1 MRLRALAAATL
12 CAAATGASAQAYE
25 PFALQSYDPPPA
37 GDRFLALRSPDVP
50 EGLDLRAGLVLSWA
64 SHPLVLRVG
73 GTVPAG
79 GEIVRT
85 QFWSFLQV
93 AGGFF
98 GRVLVDVSLPV
109 ALYQSGSRPLADL
122 PQVAS
127 AGVGDLAVGA
137 RLRLPSLGPVRT
149 ALAASIMLP
158 TGTPS
163 AYASD
168 GAPRVGISAVGG
180 GEWGRIDYG
189 AELGLLWRS
198 TRDGALPAT
207 GPGLTWR
214 LGAAW
219 RQGSWRFGPELYG
232 RYQFEGAV
240 VSPAEYLVAA
250 HRRIGAWE
258 ASLGAGGQ
266 FDKSAGAAPL
276 RVVARATWYP
286 GVEDAAAEAR
296 RAAAAKSAQEK
307 AEADRLAAEQAAREK
322 AEADRLAADQAARE
336 KAEADRLAAE
346 QAAREKAEAD
356 RLAAAQAAAAIVPV
370 VAENLDRDGDGILN
384 AEDACPDEK
393 GVSNADPRRNGCL
406 VTAVFRADKIEILQS
421 IQFEIDKDVLR
432 PASTGILRDVA
443 NILQAH
449 PEVERVRIEGHTD
462 AQGNDAHNLRL
473 SEARARAVKLWL
485 VEQGGIVA
493 ARLETRGYGHT
504 RPIATQDTA
513 EGRAR
518 NRRVEFKIEQK

>member
-1 MRLRALAAATL
+1 MRLRALAAAAL
-12 CAAATGASAQAYE
+12 CAAATGASAQAYK

-64 SHPLVLRVG
+64 SHPLVLRVD

-79 GEIVRT
+79 GEIVQT

-98 GRVLVDVSLPV
+98 GRVLVDVTLPV

-158 TGTPS
+158 TGSLS

-180 GEWGRIDYG
+180 GEWGRLDYG

-214 LGAAW
+214 LGAGW

-232 RYQFEGAV
+232 RYQFEGVV

-258 ASLGAGGQ
+258 ASLGGGGQ

-296 RAAAAKSAQEK
+296 RAAAAKLAQ
-307 AEADRLAAEQAAREK
+307 
-322 AEADRLAADQAARE
+322 E

-370 VAENLDRDGDGILN
+370 VAENPDRDGDGILN
-384 AEDACPDEK
+384 AEDACPEEK
-393 GVSNADPRRNGCL
+393 GVPNADPKRNGCP

-421 IQFEIDKDVLR
+421 IQFEVNKDVLR
-432 PASTGILRDVA
+432 PASIGVLRDVA

-462 AQGNDAHNLRL
+462 AQGNDDQNLKL

-493 ARLETRGYGHT
+493 ARLETRGYGRT

>member
-12 CAAATGASAQAYE
+12 CATASGASAQAYK

-50 EGLDLRAGLVLSWA
+50 DGLDLRAGLVLSWA
-64 SHPLVLRVG
+64 SHPLVLRVD
-73 GTVPAG
+73 GTVPSG
-79 GEIVRT
+79 GEIVQR

-109 ALYQSGSRPLADL
+109 ALYQSGSQPLADL

-127 AGVGDLAVGA
+127 AGVGDLTVGA

-158 TGTPS
+158 TGST
-163 AYASD
+163 AAFASD

-180 GEWGRIDYG
+180 GEWGQLDYG
-189 AELGLLWRS
+189 AEFGLLWRS
-198 TRDGALPAT
+198 RRDGALPAT
-207 GPGLTWR
+207 GPGLSWR

-266 FDKSAGAAPL
+266 FDHAAGAAPL
-276 RVVARATWYP
+276 RVVARATWFP
-286 GVEDAAAEAR
+286 GIEEAAAEAR

-307 AEADRLAAEQAAREK
+307 ADADRLAAE
-322 AEADRLAADQAARE
+322 QAARE

-356 RLAAAQAAAAIVPV
+356 RLAAEKAAAIVPV
-370 VAENLDRDGDGILN
+370 VAENPDRDGDGIPN

-393 GVSNADPRRNGCL
+393 GVPNADPKRNGCP

-462 AQGNDAHNLRL
+462 AQGNDDHNLKL

-485 VEQGGIVA
+485 VEQGGIDA

-504 RPIATQDTA
+504 RPIATHATA